1 MRRQRNNPQ
10 LKEREEAPERVLTEV
25 GASNLPEIEC
35 KVMVT
40 RMLNE
45 LSENYKELSG
55 NYISMKKDIETMN
68 KSQV

>member
-10 LKEREEAPERVLTEV
+10 LKEREESPERVLTEV
-25 GASNLPEIEC
+25 GASNLSEIEC

-55 NYISMKKDIETMN
+55 NYISMKKDKETMN